1 VRRCP
6 SEGLVVKRTQVVLLH
21 GAWFHT
27 SSWDGWAQRFAA
39 HGFAVRAQSWPERLD
54 DLTLDVL
61 IAYHEEAVRA
71 LDTSPVLIGHSVGGL
86 IAQRLLGAGLARAAV
101 ALAPLPVN
109 GVPLDNAQ
117 TRLWSLLQHEPG
129 EERQGT
135 ISLTPAQFRHTVANA
150 VGEDEAARLFERYAA
165 PAPRWLFTDT
175 SVDTANHTRGP
186 LLLVS
191 GQEDRMVP
199 DAATRAAYKLYGDS
213 TAVTDLKQ
221 FADRGHSLVV
231 DSGWRAVADHVLA
244 WLAANGIGAVA
255 GHGRLELRRSNARS
269 LHLFAQTAQVHRHCI
284 AGVSA
289 PHSRRRGAPDAAGAG
304 NQAGER
310 CLRRAR

>member
-1 VRRCP
+1 VN
-6 SEGLVVKRTQVVLLH
+6 RTLVVLLH

-27 SSWDGWAQRFAA
+27 SSWEGWARRFAA

-54 DLTLDVL
+54 GLTLEAL
-61 IAYHEEAVRA
+61 IAYHEDAMRA
-71 LDTSPVLIGHSVGGL
+71 LDTTPVLIGHSVGGL

-117 TRLWSLLQHEPG
+117 TRLWSLFEDGPA
-129 EERQGT
+129 EEGHDVVT
-135 ISLTPAQFRHTVANA
+135 LTPAQFRHTVANA
-150 VGEDEAARLFERYAA
+150 VGEDEAARLFVRYAA
-165 PAPRWLFTDT
+165 PAPRWLFADT
-175 SVDTANHTRGP
+175 AVDTANRTRGP

-221 FADRGHSLVV
+221 FADRGHSLAV

-244 WLAANGIGAVA
+244 WLVANGIEA
-255 GHGRLELRRSNARS
+255 
-269 LHLFAQTAQVHRHCI
+269 TAD
-284 AGVSA
+284 G
-289 PHSRRRGAPDAAGAG
+289 D
-304 NQAGER
+304 
-310 CLRRAR
+310 